1 MKQKKKLCKGILKYK
16 KRILYRGDKIEIINV
31 TKDEKE
37 RLEYFVKINKTTVNE
52 LILRLIEELEDEE
65 NSKEIDRIMNDPN
78 TKFSTGMEDLAKE
91 WGIDYETV

>member
-1 MKQKKKLCKGILKYK
+1 M
-16 KRILYRGDKIEIINV
+16 ETINV

-37 RLEYFVKINKTTVNE
+37 RLEYFAKINKTTVND

-65 NSKEIDRIMNDPN
+65 DSREIDRIMNDLN

-91 WGIDYETV
+91 CGIDYETL

>member
-1 MKQKKKLCKGILKYK
+1 M
-16 KRILYRGDKIEIINV
+16 ETINV

-37 RLEYFVKINKTTVNE
+37 RLEYFAKINKTTVNE

-65 NSKEIDRIMNDPN
+65 DSKEIDRIMNDPN

-91 WGIDYETV
+91 CGIDYETL

>member
-1 MKQKKKLCKGILKYK
+1 M
-16 KRILYRGDKIEIINV
+16 ETINV

-37 RLEYFVKINKTTVNE
+37 RLEYFETTINE

-65 NSKEIDRIMNDPN
+65 DSKEIDRIMNEPN

-91 WGIDYETV
+91 CGIDYETVWLRNID

>member
-1 MKQKKKLCKGILKYK
+1 M
-16 KRILYRGDKIEIINV
+16 ETINV

-37 RLEYFVKINKTTVNE
+37 RLEYFAKINKTTVNE

-65 NSKEIDRIMNDPN
+65 DSKEIDRIMNDPN

-91 WGIDYETV
+91 CGIDYETVWLRNID